1 MDLTAQPFNSY
12 EVDYSLSDRK
22 RMDSF
27 KFGKSM
33 PSSTPDPSIP
43 RSHVRSHSR
52 KMSSVST
59 LSSSTSLNSISISP
73 SPPLSMTETTPP
85 SSPVRSS
92 MGGSKRNSH
101 HRRRSSV
108 STRRESA
115 EIMGV
120 SLPTIPLSV
129 SDDNINLGDKDSVR
143 RRALWALEGKTDV
156 GSFSRVSIPELET
169 SEAENKPYEFPTKP
183 SYPPGIGAGYV
194 SKRDSFGKFMP
205 SSNTKEQ
212 LGTLMEE
219 EEEEEEENECDAT
232 VTSSP
237 VDQLSESIAQVVVS
251 TPSPAP
257 TRHRPATLNLRPLSL
272 HAGNILSQG
281 DLPTPDSASPSP
293 LVSNTRP
300 GLKSLTLPATHGVEP
315 VEEVSSV
322 ARKRRSLMIL
332 PNNSPTPLTRRP
344 SLNIAADVPTPPSSC
359 RRSSISYYSSSDSIS
374 LNHGLPTPEM
384 TPTADRRTSTS
395 STDSSLSR
403 TSSRGSRPLS
413 ISEQHFLFQ
422 AHQTLVQRI
431 SDLERALSA
440 RPRSRP
446 QSYSSDVSAQS
457 EPPSDEMLLLITDL
471 KAERDELKKD
481 VDGWKTRLSD
491 SEKQTSLLMKRI
503 EAERREAW
511 VARERASL
519 METEKRSL
527 ERTLMEK
534 TTWGEDGW
542 SKFRAVQTELTSFR
556 QECDRLRSEVHKVS
570 DLEAECVKL
579 RAQLSDQ
586 TSRREEL
593 EKELEM
599 AGLLATPTPRAFT
612 FGGAAPIAP
621 RSTFKKRGLGFRSID
636 SESSFTDVDSLD
648 GSIDRNHF
656 GLKAVEEEEENG
668 DSNDSNTDCSDDD
681 NELASYE
688 DECEDD
694 EFAFHAS
701 FSSSS
706 FGSEDDFAHCHAL
719 GDALSDVPPL
729 SGSRS
734 RSTTPSP
741 LPTPEPVHGRRES
754 LSKTWSFPRK
764 VHSAG
769 LTEPEEVDHF
779 FGCLEDVDNSPPLD
793 ARLRS
798 IESDKNIFSQALA
811 DHDDEIPPF
820 ILPLDVG
827 VEVESP
833 EILPVK
839 SVLNAVVE
847 EDEEEDEDDDE
858 KELEGDESTS
868 SPMGPNDEFVG
879 EEVEGGIIFTF
890 APPPSFDDELNDST
904 NDLDDSANLNN
915 SMSSDASFE
924 AKHSS
929 VTNLQILHR
938 SPSTPSSIPRLSRA
952 ALVSPSS
959 TSTPVKRNTVG
970 FPLTCNSP
978 SSFSTPPSHR
988 GPQPTFIPQPR
999 KVVSPSSSSPP
1010 KSIPV
1015 GSPPSRIPVSST
1027 SQTKL
1032 PSSIFDDPFT
1042 SRPSTTSSHVNHP
1055 QGTSSEAPTSPSSPI
1070 VSPTIAALQKLT
1082 NFIPM
1087 PWSPRS
1093 TFSSVIP
1100 QSSTSSN
1107 SFDRHP
1113 PTTSSPTITE
1123 RGFVSKESQ
1132 LEKLRLRLAQE
1143 KYLIN
1148 QERIREGA
1156 VRNTQHHILHI

>member
-403 TSSRGSRPLS
+403 PSNACST
-413 ISEQHFLFQ
+413 
-422 AHQTLVQRI
+422 HQRF
-431 SDLERALSA
+431 RARSVRSA
-440 RPRSRP
+440 
-446 QSYSSDVSAQS
+446 
-457 EPPSDEMLLLITDL
+457 E
-471 KAERDELKKD
+471 DELKKD

-570 DLEAECVKL
+570 DLEAECAKL
-579 RAQLSDQ
+579 RAELSDQ

-593 EKELEM
+593 EIELEM

-621 RSTFKKRGLGFRSID
+621 SRSTFKKRGLGFRSID

-668 DSNDSNTDCSDDD
+668 DNNDSNTDCSDDD

-719 GDALSDVPPL
+719 GDAPSDVPPL

-847 EDEEEDEDDDE
+847 EDEEEDEGDDE

-924 AKHSS
+924 AKDSS

-978 SSFSTPPSHR
+978 SSFSTPPSRR

-1042 SRPSTTSSHVNHP
+1042 SRPSTTSSQVNHP

-1113 PTTSSPTITE
+1113 PTTSSPTMTE